1 MKNFFFKNI
10 NNLIDNKNNTFD
22 NILKKIIKLKRKNKN
37 FIIPQ
42 KMILRKIICL
52 KSLNTRSVYKDFS
65 LSRMHIKKDLSLKIL
80 NGLKKVSW

>member
-10 NNLIDNKNNTFD
+10 NNLINNKNNTFD
-22 NILKKIIKLKRKNKN
+22 NILKKIIKLKRKNKS

-52 KSLNTRSVYKDFS
+52 KSFNTRSVYKDFS
-65 LSRMHIKKDLSLKIL
+65 LSRMYIKNDLSLKIL
-80 NGLKKVSW
+80 NGLKKISW

>member
-10 NNLIDNKNNTFD
+10 NNLINNKNNTFD
-22 NILKKIIKLKRKNKN
+22 NILKKIIKLKRKNKS

-52 KSLNTRSVYKDFS
+52 KSFNTRSVYKDFS
-65 LSRMHIKKDLSLKIL
+65 LSRMYIKNDLSLKFL
-80 NGLKKVSW
+80 NGLKKISW